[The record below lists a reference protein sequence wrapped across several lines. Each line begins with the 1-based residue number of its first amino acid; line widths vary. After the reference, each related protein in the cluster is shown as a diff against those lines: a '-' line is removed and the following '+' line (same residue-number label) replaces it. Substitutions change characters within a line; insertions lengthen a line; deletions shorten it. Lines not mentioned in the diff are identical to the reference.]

1 MSFLEIV
8 LLAVQNYRHHHMLK
22 IGCVMGIFQ
31 AGMTIAGYLAGMSF
45 KKYITAFDH
54 WIAFLLLLYLGGK
67 MIYESTQEKEEDCR
81 TNPLCYK
88 TLCGLG
94 IATSID
100 ALAVGISLA
109 CIESA
114 IALEALR
121 DRHLPVLRFWRL
133 LRQPLQPQDRPQTGP
148 NRRIDPD
155 RHRHQN
161 PDRASLFQWISHHFT
176 FTSSQTTIS
185 QLFPVNSVNAPQ
197 GSSPLYKSKPAPP
210 PSCLSIKTP

>member
-8 LLAVQNYRHHHMLK
+8 LLAVGLSMDSLAVSVTGGALIQNYRHHHMLK

-54 WIAFLLLLYLGGK
+54 WTAMLQDTVRIRHCNKHRCAG
-67 MIYESTQEKEEDCR
+67 CR
-81 TNPLCYK
+81 HIV
-88 TLCGLG
+88 GLHR
-94 IATSID
+94 
-100 ALAVGISLA
+100 ISHCTGSLDD
-109 CIESA
+109 
-114 IALEALR
+114 R
-121 DRHLPVLRFWRL
+121 DRHLPILRFWCL

-148 NRRIDPD
+148 DRRIDPD

-185 QLFPVNSVNAPQ
+185 QLFPVNPVNAPQ

>member
-1 MSFLEIV
+1 
-8 LLAVQNYRHHHMLK
+8 
-22 IGCVMGIFQ
+22 
-31 AGMTIAGYLAGMSF
+31 
-45 KKYITAFDH
+45 
-54 WIAFLLLLYLGGK
+54 

-109 CIESA
+109 CHRISHCTGS
-114 IALEALR
+114 LDDR
-121 DRHLPVLRFWRL
+121 DRHLPILRFWCL

-148 NRRIDPD
+148 DRRIDPD

-185 QLFPVNSVNAPQ
+185 QLFPVNPVNAPQ